1 MGFVQDFKA
10 FAVKGNAMDMAVGI
24 IIGIAFGSVV
34 NSLVNDII
42 MPPIGMILG
51 KMDFSNLFLSLSGQ
65 QFATLAAAKAAGA
78 PVIAFGTFIN
88 VIINF
93 VIVALVVFIMI
104 RQISRM
110 QRKEEKKVEA
120 KATKDQELLTEIRD
134 ALVKKKK

>member
-1 MGFVQDFKA
+1 MGFFEDFKA

-34 NSLVNDII
+34 SSLVNDII

-51 KMDFSNLFLSLSGQ
+51 KMDFSNLFINLSGQ
-65 QFATLAAAKAAGA
+65 EFATLAAAKAAGA
-78 PVIAFGTFIN
+78 PVIAFGSFIN

-93 VIVALVVFIMI
+93 IIVALVVFIMI

-120 KATKDQELLTEIRD
+120 KATKDQELLMEIRD